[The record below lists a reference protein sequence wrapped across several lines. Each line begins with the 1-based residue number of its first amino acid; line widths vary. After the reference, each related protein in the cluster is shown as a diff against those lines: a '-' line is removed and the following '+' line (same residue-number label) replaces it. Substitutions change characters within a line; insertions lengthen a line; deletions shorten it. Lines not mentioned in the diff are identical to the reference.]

1 MILIGVDRSVYEKYT
16 VDICLYTTVI
26 TKSTNKMNNVGETTR
41 QIMLYFHMISL
52 VIN

>member
-1 MILIGVDRSVYEKYT
+1 MKLMGVDRSVYEKYT
-16 VDICLYTTVI
+16 VDICLYTTVM
-26 TKSTNKMNNVGETTR
+26 TKSTNKMNNVGDVTL